1 MATTL
6 RTALNASA
14 AVVVGLTLAF
24 DAGADSVLNWVK
36 IPGSCFELGDARGYA
51 EERPARKACVEDFEL
66 TRTEVTN
73 AQFARFVSETGYV
86 TRAERGWVTQ
96 EPGGPGETIP
106 AGSAVFEAPASVR
119 PEQLN
124 WWHFE
129 EGASWRKPS
138 GPDGPDA
145 APGLPVVHVT
155 RADAE
160 AFARWAGGRLPTEI
174 EWESAAQSAGDD
186 AADANTWQGLFPIA
200 DTGRDGFKGI
210 APVASFEA
218 NALGLH
224 DMIGNVWELTATP
237 YAPDHSDDARRIA
250 GARGFD
256 PAQPT
261 DAVVVIKGGSYLC
274 ARDFCYRFRAA
285 ARQAQNLYTGTSHVG
300 FRIARARAASTA
312 DSR

>member
-6 RTALNASA
+6 RTSLIASA
-14 AVVVGLTLAF
+14 AVVGGLTLASNTRA
-24 DAGADSVLNWVK
+24 DATLDWVA
-36 IPGSCFELGDARGYA
+36 IPASCFELGDARGYA
-51 EERPARKACVEDFEL
+51 EERPAREACAEDFEL

-73 AQFARFVSETGYV
+73 EQFARFVSDTGYV
-86 TRAERGWVTQ
+86 TRAERGWSAQ

-106 AGSAVFEAPASVR
+106 AGSAVFEAPESIR
-119 PEQLN
+119 PEALN
-124 WWHFE
+124 WWRFE
-129 EGASWRKPS
+129 EGANWRKPS
-138 GPDGPDA
+138 GPEGPDA
-145 APGLPVVHVT
+145 APNLPVVHVT

-160 AFARWAGGRLPTEI
+160 AFARWAGGRLPTET

-186 AADANTWQGLFPIA
+186 GADANTWQGLFLVA
-200 DTGRDGFKGI
+200 DTGRDGFKGL

-237 YAPDHSDDARRIA
+237 YTPDHSDDARRIA

-256 PAQPT
+256 PAQPA
-261 DAVVVIKGGSYLC
+261 DPVIVIKGGSFLC

-300 FRIARARAASTA
+300 FRLARTRATSTA